1 MAKYRCSV
9 CGYIYD
15 EGEEGRPFAQLEEG
29 WRCPRC
35 TAPKALFERVEEAPP
50 PAGGEAPTPTPT
62 WRKSTAWPAPG

>member
-50 PAGGEAPTPTPT
+50 PAGGEEG
-62 WRKSTAWPAPG
+62 SAPG